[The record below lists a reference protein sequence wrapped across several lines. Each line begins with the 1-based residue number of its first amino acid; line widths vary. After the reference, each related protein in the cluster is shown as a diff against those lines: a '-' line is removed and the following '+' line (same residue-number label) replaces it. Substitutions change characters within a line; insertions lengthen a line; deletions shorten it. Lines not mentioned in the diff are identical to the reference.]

1 MIKYCKVITG
11 MTYDI
16 KNIMVKID
24 ERLSPI
30 FRSAKRLTE
39 EAGTKPSMTHITIN
53 QMNMEVIWKLI
64 V

>member
-1 MIKYCKVITG
+1 

-53 QMNMEVIWKLI
+53 QMNMEVIWNLT